1 MLWIIIAACVVLG
14 AALLF
19 VNIRLLNGG
28 LWVNFGPLR
37 RAEKCP
43 WCGFPAREFRK
54 SDLIKF
60 GRHLCPNCG
69 RNMSER

>member
-28 LWVNFGPLR
+28 LWVNLEAPR
-37 RAEKCP
+37 RAAKCP

-54 SDLIKF
+54 SELIKV
-60 GRHLCPNCG
+60 GKQLCPNCG
-69 RNMSER
+69 RNMLER